1 MEKFHN
7 TVTFKKPSGWKRIK
21 RKYYTEFSIVEDD
34 YMFCEYGFAIPNDT
48 NTYDVVSIYNYGEIG
63 SGFFDE
69 LREQLA
75 KLAED
80 STTVSRVNEY
90 IEEHAEGFA
99 VTETYGIRPIF
110 YKDLTIHGENCFVV
124 ILQIT
129 TNVGTHITLQVFTN
143 FWNNMYC
150 FLTSA
155 NDCDETRPFESL
167 IENNKY
173 IDDLVNIVLKT
184 LDVKL

>member
-1 MEKFHN
+1 MEKFYN
-7 TVTFKKPSGWKRIK
+7 TITFEKPSGWKQIK
-21 RKYYTEFSIVEDD
+21 RKYYKTFNIVDND
-34 YMFCEYGFAIPNDT
+34 YTPCEYGFAISDDNDS
-48 NTYDVVSIYNYGEIG
+48 YDIVSIYNYGEIG
-63 SGFFDE
+63 SEFFDK

-75 KLAED
+75 KFAED
-80 STTVSRVNEY
+80 STTVSGVNEY
-90 IEEHAEGFA
+90 IENHAEGFNLTR
-99 VTETYGIRPIF
+99 TECIRPIF
-110 YKDLTIHGENCFVV
+110 YKDLTIHEKECFVV

-129 TNVGTHITLQVFTN
+129 TNVCTRITLQVFTN

-155 NDCDETRPFESL
+155 NDCDEARPFESL

-173 IDDLVNIVLKT
+173 VDDLVNIVLKT